1 VQEVKLKASPNAI
14 ADDLAELAVDIASLA
29 PDPANS
35 RKHDERNIQTIKG
48 SLARFGQLKP
58 IVLAENGVTV
68 VAGNGTLMAAKE
80 LGWKQIAAVRS
91 SLDGSEATAYGIAD
105 NRTAELA
112 DWDADVLAQLIQSL
126 DSELTTIAGFD
137 DEEVE
142 KLMAVDSEVETSA
155 HDSGML
161 GTLEDYEALETKAM
175 VFYFSMD
182 TYTKIVEHLDAAME
196 SEGLLSHAEVLEML
210 CLGSRDEAD

>member
-1 VQEVKLKASPNAI
+1 MQEVKLKPSPNAI
-14 ADDLAELAVDIASLA
+14 ADGLAELAVDIASLA

-58 IVLAENGVTV
+58 IVLADNGVTV

-80 LGWKQIAAVRS
+80 LGWKKIAAVRS

-112 DWDADVLAQLIQSL
+112 DWDADVLSKLIQSL
-126 DSELTTIAGFD
+126 DGELTTVAGFD
-137 DEEVE
+137 DDEVA
-142 KLMAVDSEVETSA
+142 KLMAVDTEVEQA
-155 HDSGML
+155 VYEGGMKNS
-161 GTLEDYEALETKAM
+161 LEEYEAMETKALI
-175 VFYFSMD
+175 FYFSAEMCV
-182 TYTKIVEHLDAAME
+182 KIVDRLDELME
-196 SEGLLSHAEVLEML
+196 LHGLLSHAEVVEML
-210 CLGSRDEAD
+210 CLGSTDEAD